1 MYCGFFFSP
10 QRKRCIVYTRET
22 LISVLLDL
30 NISNSRKLALLWIS
44 LNFIQHH
51 FFFYYSKSFSFL
63 WKNGK
68 TQINTKKK
76 TAFRPSIQQRV
87 LGIEAINKYLLIE
100 CQELA
105 PWPLGKLL
113 KLSYSI
119 CKKKGW
125 LAGFLGY
132 LFPYVMDLCDISDL
146 SGTWWKVLNKSY
158 LYYYLWGRN
167 YLKFA
172 VFKYLTALCHQ
183 KERKGFICSVWH
195 VFIWRG
201 GSMHEGNCIYL

>member
-1 MYCGFFFSP
+1 MLEGTRRWETLMSLFLTFQMFHILDTLFFS
-10 QRKRCIVYTRET
+10 T
-22 LISVLLDL
+22 
-30 NISNSRKLALLWIS
+30 
-44 LNFIQHH
+44 FIQHH
-51 FFFYYSKSFSFL
+51 IIIVVLNIFLSLYKTFFFFL
-63 WKNGK
+63 VEKWEPANKQK
-68 TQINTKKK
+68 EDNT
-76 TAFRPSIQQRV
+76 FHPSIQHRV

-119 CKKKGW
+119 CKKGW
-125 LAGFLGY
+125 LAGLLCY
-132 LFPYVMDLCDISDL
+132 LFPYVIDLFDISHL

-172 VFKYLTALCHQ
+172 VSKYLTAVCHK
-183 KERKGFICSVWH
+183 KENDLLAI
-195 VFIWRG
+195 
-201 GSMHEGNCIYL
+201 